1 MTVPEKSTNQLAV
14 WRDLIAAMDELT
26 ATWARTQTTGPHTTA
41 TTQLPANVAAALAHA
56 LDHATDAIAGATHV
70 LAAQQDS
77 GTRFQP
83 VADAL
88 RVASDMW
95 PRSRQHRATQ

>member
-1 MTVPEKSTNQLAV
+1 MTTPEKSTNQLAV
-14 WRDLIAAMDELT
+14 WRDLIDAMHELT
-26 ATWARTQTTGPHTTA
+26 ATWARTQAPGPHTTA
-41 TTQLPANVAAALAHA
+41 TTQLPANVAAALAAA

-77 GTRFQP
+77 GTPFRT

-88 RVASDMW
+88 RVASDNW
-95 PRSRQHRATQ
+95 PHSRPHPATR